1 MPDKENSP
9 VLDLASL
16 DTAALCEQG
25 AELELTHPATGA
37 PLGVYLTL
45 AGVDSKTW
53 RKATAALAEKR
64 LGKRGKVSAEEV
76 QAGGIE
82 ILAHCTLS
90 WRSGVDPIVRIGGEE
105 TPCNVDNARALYG
118 RFPWIFE
125 QADRFASDR
134 GSYLRD

>member
-1 MPDKENSP
+1 MPDKENSAA
-9 VLDLASL
+9 LDLASL

-45 AGVDSKTW
+45 AGVDSKSW

-76 QAGGIE
+76 QTGGVE
-82 ILAHCTLS
+82 ILARCTLG
-90 WRSGVDPIVRIGGEE
+90 WRGVVVDGQEM
-105 TPCNVDNARALYG
+105 PCTVNNARTLYG

>member
-53 RKATAALAEKR
+53 RKATAALAER
-64 LGKRGKVSAEEV
+64 QGLRRG
-76 QAGGIE
+76 G
-82 ILAHCTLS
+82 
-90 WRSGVDPIVRIGGEE
+90 P
-105 TPCNVDNARALYG
+105 G
-118 RFPWIFE
+118 R
-125 QADRFASDR
+125 RH
-134 GSYLRD
+134 